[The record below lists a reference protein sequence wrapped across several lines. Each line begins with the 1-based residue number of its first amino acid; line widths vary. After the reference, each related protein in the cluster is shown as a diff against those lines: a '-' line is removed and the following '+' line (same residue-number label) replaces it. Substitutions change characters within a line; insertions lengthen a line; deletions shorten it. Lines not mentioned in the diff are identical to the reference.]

1 MKSLPSALL
10 VKSVLSALILTTLA
24 LSLVSCGSQS
34 TETGSGTDGTGSGG
48 TTAGGTPTP
57 PPADTATPAPPSGPA
72 PGTVSKYDD
81 GPRASATAVNAAM
94 AAEGKTLFTNK
105 GCMTCHTFG
114 KRVIGPDLKGVASR
128 RTAQWLEQQIL
139 HPEVMTK
146 EDPIAHALLVE
157 YKVPMTNQKLTPA
170 EAKAVIEYLKQMN

>member
-1 MKSLPSALL
+1 MKFLN
-10 VKSVLSALILTTLA
+10 SVLAAGVLAVALA
-24 LSLVSCGSQS
+24 SCGSKS
-34 TETGSGTDGTGSGG
+34 SETASNGG
-48 TTAGGTPTP
+48 AE
-57 PPADTATPAPPSGPA
+57 PPATTSPAPAETVASVPSGPP
-72 PGTVSKYDD
+72 PGTVSKYDT
-81 GPRASATAVNAAM
+81 GPRASATPFNAAL

-105 GCMTCHTFG
+105 GCVACHAFG

-157 YKVPMTNQKLTPA
+157 YKVPMTNQKLTPE
-170 EAKAVIEYLKQMN
+170 EAGKVIEYLKQMDK

>member
-1 MKSLPSALL
+1 MKSFRSALF
-10 VKSVLSALILTTLA
+10 VKAAPAALLLA
-24 LSLVSCGSQS
+24 VMAISLVSCGSKS
-34 TETGSGTDGTGSGG
+34 TDDGS
-48 TTAGGTPTP
+48 TAGGTTTTP
-57 PPADTATPAPPSGPA
+57 PPADTTPAPPPTGPP

-81 GPRASATAVNAAM
+81 GPRASATAVNAVM

-105 GCMTCHTFG
+105 GCLTCHTFG
-114 KRVIGPDLKGVASR
+114 KRMIGPDLVGVATR

-157 YKVPMTNQKLTPA
+157 YKVPMTNQKLTPEQA
-170 EAKAVIEYLKQMN
+170 RAVIEYLKQMDK